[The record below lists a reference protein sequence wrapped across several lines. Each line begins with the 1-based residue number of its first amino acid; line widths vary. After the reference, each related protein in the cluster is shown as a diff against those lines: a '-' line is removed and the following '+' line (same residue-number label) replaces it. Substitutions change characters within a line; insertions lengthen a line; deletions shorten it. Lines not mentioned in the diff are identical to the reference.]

1 MNKSIKNT
9 EAPLLSYAQ
18 MYYAKLKAKEFGISV
33 EEYLSMRNSKGAK
46 KPSTVTPA
54 KAAEPISFDKVTK
67 LSDLNVNE
75 DMLKCNLTGQSIDK
89 LFSYDGGIPVG
100 TNIMCTGDPGVG
112 KTTILLHTLAS
123 LQLMNKDLKCL
134 FVCGEMSKLQMF
146 KYTQRFPLFGNV
158 ETIFPSEFYD
168 YSIKD
173 VMEQIL
179 DKGYDYVLIDSMAEI
194 IDMIKDDE
202 KMSQASAEKW
212 LIDLCTKHNQSE
224 NNDKKYTTFL
234 LIQQVTKQGVF
245 TGSNKMKHLMDCHM
259 EMRKESERDGGG
271 TYIEFSKNRNGL
283 AGIKFSFQ
291 LNNDSIYY
299 GEIVDETEE
308 REVTPFEIVVA

>member
-1 MNKSIKNT
+1 
-9 EAPLLSYAQ
+9 

-46 KPSTVTPA
+46 KPSTITPT
-54 KAAEPISFDKVTK
+54 KVAEPISFDKVTK

-134 FVCGEMSKLQMF
+134 FVCGEMGKIQMY
-146 KYTQRFPLFGNV
+146 KYMQRFPIFGNV
-158 ETIFPSEFYD
+158 ETVFASDFGNNNF
-168 YSIKD
+168 KD
-173 VMEQIL
+173 VMEQLL
-179 DKGYDYVLIDSMAEI
+179 DRGYDYVLIDSIAEVLQTVKE
-194 IDMIKDDE
+194 DNAMTQSE
-202 KMSQASAEKW
+202 AEKW
-212 LIDLCTKHNQSE
+212 MIDLCVSNNEASNKTKA
-224 NNDKKYTTFL
+224 YTTFL
-234 LIQQVTKQGVF
+234 LIQQVTKSGLF
-245 TGSNKMKHLMDCHM
+245 LGSNKMKHITDAHL
-259 EMRKESERDGGG
+259 EIKKESERDGGE
-271 TYIEFSKNRNGL
+271 TYLRFSKNRNGL

-299 GEIVDETEE
+299 GEIVDETEQ